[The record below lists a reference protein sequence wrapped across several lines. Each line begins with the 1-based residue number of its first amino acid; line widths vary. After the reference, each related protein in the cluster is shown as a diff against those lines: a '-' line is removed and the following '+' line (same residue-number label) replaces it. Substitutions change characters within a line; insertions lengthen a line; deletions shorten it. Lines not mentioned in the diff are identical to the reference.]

1 MRLHCGHGTAQPGPG
16 TWPLT
21 LAHHSL
27 IFRQFYIVL
36 HVVWLIPRCS
46 YQLTAGLVC
55 STLHHCSTTH
65 HTDCSIV
72 QCLKQTWSSWAS
84 TGGWRSFI
92 SLNTM
97 QFLVIIFIIPH
108 LFYVSAFLLLKGMMN
123 SECRTQIRSG
133 YLLSEWKILNNLG
146 SLQYYFMS
154 SCSNLLNTVW
164 QVKLCQQQDW
174 WCMYNCI
181 V

>member
-1 MRLHCGHGTAQPGPG
+1 MQLSADCRPGMQHTAALQ
-16 TWPLT
+16 
-21 LAHHSL
+21 
-27 IFRQFYIVL
+27 
-36 HVVWLIPRCS
+36 
-46 YQLTAGLVC
+46 
-55 STLHHCSTTH
+55 H

-133 YLLSEWKILNNLG
+133 YLLSEWKILNILG

-164 QVKLCQQQDW
+164 QVKLCQPRD
-174 WCMYNCI
+174 
-181 V
+181 